1 MALKRVMVLT
11 GGGDCPGLN
20 AVIRGIV
27 KRASQE
33 KDWEVI
39 GCIESFNGVLREPT
53 EIVELNEKAV
63 EGLQIQGGTILGT
76 TNKGGPFAWPV
87 RNSDGTWTTV
97 DRSDEMIRKL
107 RYMGVDAVIN
117 IGGDGSQRISLGL
130 AQKGLNIV
138 GVPKTID
145 NDLSSTDYTFGFQ
158 TAVQICTEAIDKL
171 VTTAASHN
179 RVFIMEVM
187 GRDAGWIA
195 LHCAIAGG
203 ADVCIIP
210 EIPYDIN
217 KIKEKIEQ
225 RYNKRHGYCIIVVAE
240 GAKPKGGTAVGAESS
255 EVGYQHIRLGGIG
268 HQLAADLKAA
278 GVEHDIRCTILGH
291 LQRGGTPIAFDRILA
306 SQFGVRAMEE
316 VICGNYGQ
324 MVAYR
329 HPDIVAVPLE
339 EAVRAQNL
347 VDPNGSLV
355 HTDETHP
362 CRDHRGT
369 DRSRLL
375 LEEQR
380 PQDAGAVL
388 FTDRQYQSRGRR
400 DSQPPRCRHRGDC
413 LRQPLRH
420 QLPGLYP
427 ALHARA

>member
-1 MALKRVMVLT
+1 MV
-11 GGGDCPGLN
+11 
-20 AVIRGIV
+20 RGA
-27 KRASQE
+27 AS
-33 KDWEVI
+33 D
-39 GCIESFNGVLREPT
+39 GCDNLRGVLPSP
-53 EIVELNEKAV
+53 A
-63 EGLQIQGGTILGT
+63 
-76 TNKGGPFAWPV
+76 A
-87 RNSDGTWTTV
+87 
-97 DRSDEMIRKL
+97 
-107 RYMGVDAVIN
+107 
-117 IGGDGSQRISLGL
+117 GDV
-130 AQKGLNIV
+130 AEKGLNIV

-195 LHCAIAGG
+195 LHSAIAGG

-240 GAKPKGGTAVGAESS
+240 GAKAKDGTIIGTETG
-255 EVGYQHIRLGGIG
+255 EVGYQHIKLGGVG
-268 HQLAADLKAA
+268 NLLAEELKAA

-306 SQFGVRAMEE
+306 SEFGVAAMEL
-316 VICGNYGQ
+316 VINGRYGQ

-329 HPDIVAVPLE
+329 HPEIVAVPLE

-347 VDPNGSLV
+347 VDPG
-355 HTDETHP
+355 
-362 CRDHRGT
+362 
-369 DRSRLL
+369 SRLV
-375 LEEQR
+375 
-380 PQDAGAVL
+380 DTA
-388 FTDRQYQSRGRR
+388 RGLGI
-400 DSQPPRCRHRGDC
+400 SFGD
-413 LRQPLRH
+413 
-420 QLPGLYP
+420 
-427 ALHARA
+427 